1 MLKIL
6 FFISFLTFLKT
17 VYCQIDLGIN
27 YNYYHNC
34 IDLIQ
39 KKIWFENMTSYLIKY
54 DIYYQ
59 NYLKEISQQLF
70 QVCYKIEL

>member
-6 FFISFLTFLKT
+6 FFISFLKK

-34 IDLIQ
+34 IDLIH
-39 KKIWFENMTSYLIKY
+39 KKIWFENMTSYLSNY
-54 DIYYQ
+54 DIYYK
-59 NYLKEISQQLF
+59 NYVKEISQQLV